1 MVAARLLLCHRM
13 LMLKM
18 ASSFLRWSIK
28 IVNIRNLLVLVMNNL
43 IIRRSLMTDMRDM
56 VTQTGRFFLPLRKV
70 VSMQLLRCQFVPV
83 WPWFVQPWTIGLKTW
98 VIIFSE
104 HSPTH
109 RRTCHAHNWA
119 HILRNINQITP
130 KIYHENFIKSNS
142 SFQYIQFF

>member
-83 WPWFVQPWTIGLKTW
+83 
-98 VIIFSE
+98 
-104 HSPTH
+104 
-109 RRTCHAHNWA
+109 
-119 HILRNINQITP
+119 
-130 KIYHENFIKSNS
+130 
-142 SFQYIQFF
+142 